1 LKIKIG
7 LKGKIDNEGVVIMEN
22 LIKRF
27 VKYAKVHTTS
37 SEDSETVPSTEI
49 QKNLGKILVEDLK
62 EIGLSDAYM
71 DDKGYVYATLK
82 SNTDKNLKKI
92 GFIAHMDTSPAAS
105 GENVNPQIHR
115 NYDGGDIVV
124 NKEKNIVLSPNE
136 FSILSEKVGKTIIT
150 SDGTTL
156 LGADD
161 KAGIT
166 EIIEALKYIIEN
178 PQIEHSDIKVCF
190 TPDEEVGRGADF
202 FDVEGFNTDFAYTV
216 DGGEIGELEY
226 ENFNASS
233 VDIKIIG
240 KSVHPGSAYNVMI
253 NAASVATEFN
263 SMVPQNEVPEK
274 TKGYEG
280 FYMLTSISGEVDES
294 KLSYILRDFDLD
306 GLNQRKAKIEE
317 ITKTL
322 QQKYGEDRIIVD
334 IKDSY
339 YNMKEKIE
347 PVMYI
352 IDLAKK
358 AMKDADIEPKIVPIR
373 GGTDGARISYMG
385 IPTPNLFTGGYNFHG
400 YYEYA
405 VAEEMEKAK
414 EVIINIVKNNK

>member
-1 LKIKIG
+1 
-7 LKGKIDNEGVVIMEN
+7 MEN

-37 SEDSETVPSTEI
+37 REDSETVPSTEI

-253 NAASVATEFN
+253 NAAAVATEFN

-280 FYMLTSISGEVDES
+280 FYMLTSISGEVDEA

-317 ITKTL
+317 IAKIL
-322 QQKYGEDRIIVD
+322 QQKYGEDRIIVE

>member
-1 LKIKIG
+1 
-7 LKGKIDNEGVVIMEN
+7 MEN

-37 SEDSETVPSTEI
+37 NEDSETVPSTEI

-82 SNTDKNLKKI
+82 SNTDKKLKKI

-115 NYDGGDIVV
+115 NYDGGDIIV

-233 VDIKIIG
+233 VDVKIIG

-253 NAASVATEFN
+253 NAAAVATEFN

-280 FYMLTSISGEVDES
+280 FYMLTSISGEVDEA

-317 ITKTL
+317 IAKIL
-322 QQKYGEDRIIVD
+322 QQKYGEDRIIVE

>member
-1 LKIKIG
+1 
-7 LKGKIDNEGVVIMEN
+7 MEN

-37 SEDSETVPSTEI
+37 NEDSETVPSTEI

-82 SNTDKNLKKI
+82 SNTDKKLKKI

-233 VDIKIIG
+233 VDVKIIG

-280 FYMLTSISGEVDES
+280 FYMLTSISGEVDEA

-317 ITKTL
+317 IAKIL
-322 QQKYGEDRIIVD
+322 QQKYGEDRIIVE

>member
-1 LKIKIG
+1 M
-7 LKGKIDNEGVVIMEN
+7 MEN

-233 VDIKIIG
+233 VDVKIIG

-280 FYMLTSISGEVDES
+280 FYMLTSISGEVDEA

>member
-1 LKIKIG
+1 
-7 LKGKIDNEGVVIMEN
+7 MEN

-37 SEDSETVPSTEI
+37 NEDSETVPSTET

-233 VDIKIIG
+233 VDVKIIG

-280 FYMLTSISGEVDES
+280 FYMLTSISGEVDEA

-322 QQKYGEDRIIVD
+322 QQKYGEDRIIVE

>member
-1 LKIKIG
+1 
-7 LKGKIDNEGVVIMEN
+7 MEN

-37 SEDSETVPSTEI
+37 NEDSETVPSTEI

-82 SNTDKNLKKI
+82 ANTDKKLKKI

-136 FSILSEKVGKTIIT
+136 FSILSEKLGKTIIT

-178 PQIEHSDIKVCF
+178 PEIEHSDIKICF

-253 NAASVATEFN
+253 NAAAVATEFH

-280 FYMLTSISGEVDES
+280 FYMLTYIGGEVDEA

-322 QQKYGEDRIIVD
+322 QQKYGEDRIIVE

>member
-1 LKIKIG
+1 
-7 LKGKIDNEGVVIMEN
+7 MEN

-37 SEDSETVPSTEI
+37 NEDSETVPSTEI

-115 NYDGGDIVV
+115 NYDGGDIIV
-124 NKEKNIVLSPNE
+124 NKEKNIVLSPSE
-136 FSILSEKVGKTIIT
+136 FSILSQKIGKTIIT

-280 FYMLTSISGEVDES
+280 FYMLTSISGEVDEA

-358 AMKDADIEPKIVPIR
+358 AMKDADVEPKIVPIR

-414 EVIINIVKNNK
+414 EVIINMVKNNK

>member
-1 LKIKIG
+1 
-7 LKGKIDNEGVVIMEN
+7 MEN

-37 SEDSETVPSTEI
+37 NEDSETVPSTEI

-82 SNTDKNLKKI
+82 ANTDKNLKKI

-115 NYDGGDIVV
+115 NYDGGDIIV

-136 FSILSEKVGKTIIT
+136 FSILSEKLGKTIIT

-280 FYMLTSISGEVDES
+280 FYMLTSISGEVDEA

-322 QQKYGEDRIIVD
+322 QQKYGEDRIIVE

>member
-1 LKIKIG
+1 
-7 LKGKIDNEGVVIMEN
+7 MEN

-37 SEDSETVPSTEI
+37 NEDSETVPSTEI

-82 SNTDKNLKKI
+82 SNTDKKLKKI

-280 FYMLTSISGEVDES
+280 FYMLTSISGEVDEA

-322 QQKYGEDRIIVD
+322 QQKYGEDRIIVE

>member
-1 LKIKIG
+1 
-7 LKGKIDNEGVVIMEN
+7 MEN

-49 QKNLGKILVEDLK
+49 QKDLGKVLVEDLK

-136 FSILSEKVGKTIIT
+136 FSILSEKLGKTIIT

-253 NAASVATEFN
+253 NAAAVATEFH

-280 FYMLTSISGEVDES
+280 FYMLTYIGGEVDEA

-317 ITKTL
+317 IAKTL
-322 QQKYGEDRIIVD
+322 QQKYGEDRIIVE

>member
-1 LKIKIG
+1 
-7 LKGKIDNEGVVIMEN
+7 MEN

-37 SEDSETVPSTEI
+37 SEDSETVPSTDI
-49 QKNLGKILVEDLK
+49 QKDLGKILVEDLK

-136 FSILSEKVGKTIIT
+136 FSILSEKLGKTIIT

-253 NAASVATEFN
+253 NAAAVATEFH

-280 FYMLTSISGEVDES
+280 FYMLTYIGGEVDEA

-322 QQKYGEDRIIVD
+322 QQKYGEDRIIVE

-414 EVIINIVKNNK
+414 EVIINIVKKNK

>member
-1 LKIKIG
+1 
-7 LKGKIDNEGVVIMEN
+7 MEN

-49 QKNLGKILVEDLK
+49 QKDLGKILVEDLK

-82 SNTDKNLKKI
+82 ANTDKNLKKI

-233 VDIKIIG
+233 VDVKIIG

-253 NAASVATEFN
+253 NAAAVATEFH

-280 FYMLTSISGEVDES
+280 FYMLTYIGGEVDEA

-358 AMKDADIEPKIVPIR
+358 AMKDADVEPKIVPIR

>member
-1 LKIKIG
+1 
-7 LKGKIDNEGVVIMEN
+7 MEN

-49 QKNLGKILVEDLK
+49 QKDLGKILVEDLK

-253 NAASVATEFN
+253 NAAAVATEFH

-280 FYMLTSISGEVDES
+280 FYMLTYIGGEVDEA

-322 QQKYGEDRIIVD
+322 QQKYGEDRIIVE

>member
-1 LKIKIG
+1 M
-7 LKGKIDNEGVVIMEN
+7 MEN

-49 QKNLGKILVEDLK
+49 QKDLGKILVEDLK

-161 KAGIT
+161 KAGIS

-253 NAASVATEFN
+253 NAAAVATEFH

-280 FYMLTSISGEVDES
+280 FYMLTYIGGEVDEA

-322 QQKYGEDRIIVD
+322 QQKYGEDRIIVE

>member
-1 LKIKIG
+1 
-7 LKGKIDNEGVVIMEN
+7 MEN

-49 QKNLGKILVEDLK
+49 QKDLGKVLVEDLK

-82 SNTDKNLKKI
+82 ANTDKNLKKI

-136 FSILSEKVGKTIIT
+136 FSILSEKLGKTIIT

-233 VDIKIIG
+233 VDVKIIG

-253 NAASVATEFN
+253 NAAAVATEFH

-280 FYMLTSISGEVDES
+280 FYMLTYIGGEVDEA

-322 QQKYGEDRIIVD
+322 QQKYGEDRIIVE

>member
-1 LKIKIG
+1 
-7 LKGKIDNEGVVIMEN
+7 MEN

-37 SEDSETVPSTEI
+37 NEDSETVPSTEI

-82 SNTDKNLKKI
+82 ANTDKNLNKI

-253 NAASVATEFN
+253 NAASVATEFH

-280 FYMLTSISGEVDES
+280 FYMLTSISGEVDEA

-317 ITKTL
+317 IAKIL
-322 QQKYGEDRIIVD
+322 QQKYGEDRIIVE

>member
-1 LKIKIG
+1 
-7 LKGKIDNEGVVIMEN
+7 MEN

-37 SEDSETVPSTEI
+37 REDSETVPSTEI
-49 QKNLGKILVEDLK
+49 QKDLGKILVEDLK

-115 NYDGGDIVV
+115 NYDGGDIIV
-124 NKEKNIVLSPNE
+124 NKEKNIVLSPSE
-136 FSILSEKVGKTIIT
+136 FSILSQKVGKTIIT

-253 NAASVATEFN
+253 NAAAVATEFN

-280 FYMLTSISGEVDES
+280 FYMLTSISGEVDEA

-317 ITKTL
+317 IAKIL
-322 QQKYGEDRIIVD
+322 QQKYGEDRIIVE

>member
-1 LKIKIG
+1 
-7 LKGKIDNEGVVIMEN
+7 MEN

-49 QKNLGKILVEDLK
+49 QKDLGKILVEDLK

-82 SNTDKNLKKI
+82 SNTDKNLRKI

-253 NAASVATEFN
+253 NAAAVATEFN

-280 FYMLTSISGEVDES
+280 FYMLTSISGEVDEA

-317 ITKTL
+317 IAKIL
-322 QQKYGEDRIIVD
+322 QQKYGEDRIIVE

>member
-1 LKIKIG
+1 
-7 LKGKIDNEGVVIMEN
+7 MEN

-37 SEDSETVPSTEI
+37 NEDSETVPSTEI

-233 VDIKIIG
+233 VDVKIIG

-280 FYMLTSISGEVDES
+280 FYMLTSISGEVDEA

-317 ITKTL
+317 IAKTL
-322 QQKYGEDRIIVD
+322 QQKYGEDRIIVE

>member
-1 LKIKIG
+1 
-7 LKGKIDNEGVVIMEN
+7 MEN

-37 SEDSETVPSTEI
+37 NEDSETVPSTEI
-49 QKNLGKILVEDLK
+49 QKDLGKILVEDLK

-82 SNTDKNLKKI
+82 ANTDKNLKKI

-115 NYDGGDIVV
+115 NYDGGDIIV
-124 NKEKNIVLSPNE
+124 NKEKNIVLSPSE
-136 FSILSEKVGKTIIT
+136 FSILSQKVGKTIIT

-253 NAASVATEFN
+253 NAAAVATEFN

-280 FYMLTSISGEVDES
+280 FYMLTSISGEVDEA

-322 QQKYGEDRIIVD
+322 QQKYGEDRIIVE

>member
-1 LKIKIG
+1 
-7 LKGKIDNEGVVIMEN
+7 MEN

-37 SEDSETVPSTEI
+37 REDSETVPSTEI
-49 QKNLGKILVEDLK
+49 QKDLGKILVEDLK

-115 NYDGGDIVV
+115 NYDGGDIIV

-233 VDIKIIG
+233 VDVKIIG

-253 NAASVATEFN
+253 NAAAVATEFH

-280 FYMLTSISGEVDES
+280 FYMLTYIGGEVDEA

-322 QQKYGEDRIIVD
+322 QQKYGEDRIIVE

>member
-1 LKIKIG
+1 
-7 LKGKIDNEGVVIMEN
+7 MEN

-37 SEDSETVPSTEI
+37 NEDSETVPSTEI

-82 SNTDKNLKKI
+82 SNTDKKLKKI

-115 NYDGGDIVV
+115 NYDGGDIIV
-124 NKEKNIVLSPNE
+124 NKEKNIVLSPSE
-136 FSILSEKVGKTIIT
+136 FSILSQKVGKTIIT
-150 SDGTTL
+150 SDGTNL

-253 NAASVATEFN
+253 NAAAVATEFN

-280 FYMLTSISGEVDES
+280 FYMLTSISGEVDEA

-317 ITKTL
+317 IAKIL
-322 QQKYGEDRIIVD
+322 QQKYGEDRIIVE

>member
-1 LKIKIG
+1 
-7 LKGKIDNEGVVIMEN
+7 MEN

-37 SEDSETVPSTEI
+37 REDSETVPSTEI
-49 QKNLGKILVEDLK
+49 QKDLGKILVEDLK

-166 EIIEALKYIIEN
+166 EIIEALKYIIES

-253 NAASVATEFN
+253 NAAAVATEFH

-280 FYMLTSISGEVDES
+280 FYMLTYIGGEVDEA

-317 ITKTL
+317 IAKIL
-322 QQKYGEDRIIVD
+322 QQKYGEDRIIVE

>member
-1 LKIKIG
+1 M
-7 LKGKIDNEGVVIMEN
+7 MEN

-49 QKNLGKILVEDLK
+49 QKDLGKILVEDLK

-82 SNTDKNLKKI
+82 ANTDKNLKKI

-253 NAASVATEFN
+253 NAAAVATEFH
-263 SMVPQNEVPEK
+263 SMIPQNEVPEK

-280 FYMLTSISGEVDES
+280 FYMLTYIGGEVDEA

-322 QQKYGEDRIIVD
+322 QQKYGEDRIIVE

-358 AMKDADIEPKIVPIR
+358 AMKDADVEPKIVPIR

>member
-1 LKIKIG
+1 
-7 LKGKIDNEGVVIMEN
+7 MEN

-37 SEDSETVPSTEI
+37 NEDSETVPSTEI

-82 SNTDKNLKKI
+82 ANTDKKLKKI

-263 SMVPQNEVPEK
+263 SMVPQNEVQEK

-280 FYMLTSISGEVDES
+280 FYMLTSISGEVDEA

-317 ITKTL
+317 IAKIL
-322 QQKYGEDRIIVD
+322 QQKYGEDRIIVE

>member
-1 LKIKIG
+1 
-7 LKGKIDNEGVVIMEN
+7 MEN

-37 SEDSETVPSTEI
+37 REDSETVPSTEI
-49 QKNLGKILVEDLK
+49 QKDLGKILVEDLK

-115 NYDGGDIVV
+115 NYDGGDIIV

-253 NAASVATEFN
+253 NAAAVATEFN

-280 FYMLTSISGEVDES
+280 FYMLTSISGEVDEA

-322 QQKYGEDRIIVD
+322 QQKYGEDRIIVE

>member
-1 LKIKIG
+1 
-7 LKGKIDNEGVVIMEN
+7 MEN

-37 SEDSETVPSTEI
+37 REDSETVPSTEI
-49 QKNLGKILVEDLK
+49 QKDLGKILVEDLK

-233 VDIKIIG
+233 VDVKIIG

-280 FYMLTSISGEVDES
+280 FYMLTSISGEVDEA

-322 QQKYGEDRIIVD
+322 QQKYGEDRIIVE

>member
-1 LKIKIG
+1 M
-7 LKGKIDNEGVVIMEN
+7 MEN

-37 SEDSETVPSTEI
+37 NEDSETVPSTEI

-115 NYDGGDIVV
+115 NYDGGDIIV
-124 NKEKNIVLSPNE
+124 NKEKNIVLSPSE
-136 FSILSEKVGKTIIT
+136 FSILSKKIGKTIIT

-280 FYMLTSISGEVDES
+280 FYMLTSISGEVDEA

-317 ITKTL
+317 IAKIL
-322 QQKYGEDRIIVD
+322 QQKYGEDRIIVE

>member
-1 LKIKIG
+1 
-7 LKGKIDNEGVVIMEN
+7 MEN

-37 SEDSETVPSTEI
+37 REDSETVPSTEI
-49 QKNLGKILVEDLK
+49 QKDLGKILVEDLK

-115 NYDGGDIVV
+115 NYDGGDIIV
-124 NKEKNIVLSPNE
+124 NKEKNIVLSPSE
-136 FSILSEKVGKTIIT
+136 FSILSQKIGKTIIT

-253 NAASVATEFN
+253 NAAAVATEFN

-280 FYMLTSISGEVDES
+280 FYMLTSISGEVDEA

-317 ITKTL
+317 IAKIL
-322 QQKYGEDRIIVD
+322 QQKYGEDRIIVE

>member
-1 LKIKIG
+1 
-7 LKGKIDNEGVVIMEN
+7 MEN

-37 SEDSETVPSTEI
+37 NEDSETVPSTEI
-49 QKNLGKILVEDLK
+49 QKDLGKILVEDLK

-82 SNTDKNLKKI
+82 ANTDKKLKKI

-115 NYDGGDIVV
+115 NYDGGDIIV

-136 FSILSEKVGKTIIT
+136 FSILSEKVGKTVIT

-166 EIIEALKYIIEN
+166 EIIEALKYIIES

-233 VDIKIIG
+233 VDVKIIG

-253 NAASVATEFN
+253 NAAAVATEFH

-280 FYMLTSISGEVDES
+280 FYMLTYIGGEVDEA

-322 QQKYGEDRIIVD
+322 QQKYGEDRIIVE

-358 AMKDADIEPKIVPIR
+358 AMKDADVEPKTVPIR

>member
-1 LKIKIG
+1 
-7 LKGKIDNEGVVIMEN
+7 MEN

-37 SEDSETVPSTEI
+37 NEDSETVPSTEI

-105 GENVNPQIHR
+105 GENVNPQIHK
-115 NYDGGDIVV
+115 NYDGNDIVI
-124 NKEKNIVLSPNE
+124 NSEKNIILSPKE
-136 FSILSEKVGKTIIT
+136 FNLLKDKVGKTIIT

-161 KAGIT
+161 KAGIA
-166 EIIEALKYIIEN
+166 EIMESLKYIAKHQE
-178 PQIEHSDIKVCF
+178 IEHSDIYVCF
-190 TPDEEVGRGADF
+190 TPDEEVGKGADF
-202 FDVEGFNTDFAYTV
+202 FDVDKFKADFAYTV

-226 ENFNASS
+226 ENFNAASAN
-233 VDIKIIG
+233 IKIIG
-240 KSVHPGSAYNVMI
+240 KSVHPGYAYNVMI
-253 NAASVATEFN
+253 NAASVASEFN
-263 SMVPQNEVPEK
+263 SMVPNEVPEN
-274 TKGYEG
+274 TQGYEG
-280 FYMLTSISGEVDES
+280 FYMLNSISGEVDKAEI
-294 KLSYILRDFDLD
+294 SYILRDFDLN
-306 GLNQRKAKIEE
+306 GLEKRKSKIRE
-317 ITKTL
+317 IAKTL

-358 AMKDADIEPKIVPIR
+358 AMDDADVEARIVPIR

-405 VAEEMEKAK
+405 VVEEMEKAK
-414 EVIINIVKNNK
+414 SVIINIVKNNKNY

>member
-1 LKIKIG
+1 
-7 LKGKIDNEGVVIMEN
+7 MEN

-37 SEDSETVPSTEI
+37 NEDSETVPSTEI

-82 SNTDKNLKKI
+82 SNTDKKLKKI

-253 NAASVATEFN
+253 NAAAVATEFN

-280 FYMLTSISGEVDES
+280 FYMLTSISGEVDEA

-317 ITKTL
+317 IAKIL
-322 QQKYGEDRIIVD
+322 QQKYGEDRIIVE

>member
-1 LKIKIG
+1 
-7 LKGKIDNEGVVIMEN
+7 MEN

-82 SNTDKNLKKI
+82 ANTDKNLKKI

-233 VDIKIIG
+233 VDVKIIG

-280 FYMLTSISGEVDES
+280 FYMLTSISGEVDEA

-322 QQKYGEDRIIVD
+322 QQKYGEDRIIVE

>member
-1 LKIKIG
+1 
-7 LKGKIDNEGVVIMEN
+7 MEN

-49 QKNLGKILVEDLK
+49 QKDLGKILVEDLK

-82 SNTDKNLKKI
+82 ANTDKNLKKI

-124 NKEKNIVLSPNE
+124 NKEKNIVLSANE

-233 VDIKIIG
+233 VDVKIIG

-253 NAASVATEFN
+253 NAAAVATEFH

-280 FYMLTSISGEVDES
+280 FYMLTYIGGEVDEA

-317 ITKTL
+317 IAKTL
-322 QQKYGEDRIIVD
+322 QQKYGEDRIIVE

>member
-1 LKIKIG
+1 
-7 LKGKIDNEGVVIMEN
+7 MEN

-37 SEDSETVPSTEI
+37 NEDSETVPSTEI

-253 NAASVATEFN
+253 NAAAVATEFH

-280 FYMLTSISGEVDES
+280 FYMLTYIGGEVDEA

-322 QQKYGEDRIIVD
+322 QQKYGEDRIIVE

-347 PVMYI
+347 PVIYI

>member
-1 LKIKIG
+1 
-7 LKGKIDNEGVVIMEN
+7 MEN

-49 QKNLGKILVEDLK
+49 QKDLGKVLVEDLK

-82 SNTDKNLKKI
+82 ANTDKKLKKI

-280 FYMLTSISGEVDES
+280 FYMLTSISGEVDEA

-322 QQKYGEDRIIVD
+322 QQKYGEDRIIVE